1 MMKASSSLFLVGL
14 LVGLLTACLAFAWIG
29 QRGDD
34 DGGGGSGRE
43 LVVAHALPVTHPV
56 HQGLEN
62 FGDELAN
69 LSGGRLTVK
78 IFPSEQLG
86 NETECLEK
94 VQQGTIDITKT
105 SAAPIGNFVPVFKLF
120 SLPYLFRDRDHYW
133 KVLDGEVG
141 QDLLDALSTND
152 AGSPSG
158 LVGLGYYDAGSRS
171 FYTTRP
177 VTKPADLKGLKIR
190 VQQDPVAEATVKS
203 MGASAVAMAF
213 GELYTALKQ
222 GGVDG
227 AENNPPSFLSSRH
240 FEICKHYILDEH
252 SSVPDVLIGSSRL
265 WESLDEVERGW
276 VREAVKRSS
285 LFQRELW
292 AEESERAIEAVKA
305 GGVTVLEADKGPFR
319 EAAEGVNAEYATGT
333 RGEMVER
340 IKAVK

>member
-14 LVGLLTACLAFAWIG
+14 LVGLLVACLAFAWIG
-29 QRGDD
+29 QSGGDD
-34 DGGGGSGRE
+34 GADGAGRE

-56 HQGLEN
+56 HRGLEN
-62 FGDELAN
+62 FGEELAR
-69 LSGGRLTVK
+69 LSGGQLTVK

-133 KVLDGEVG
+133 EVLDGEVG
-141 QDLLDALSTND
+141 HDLLEALSTNE
-152 AGSPSG
+152 AGSASG

-171 FYTTRP
+171 FYTTKP
-177 VTKPADLKGLKIR
+177 VTAPPDLKGLKIR
-190 VQQDPVAEATVKS
+190 VQQDPVAEDTVKA

-252 SSVPDVLIGSSRL
+252 SSVPDVLIGSSKL
-265 WESLDEVERGW
+265 WQSLNETERGW
-276 VREAVKRSS
+276 VLEAVKRSS
-285 LFQRELW
+285 FFQRDLW
-292 AEESERAIEAVKA
+292 AKESDRAIEEVKA
-305 GGVTVLEADKGPFR
+305 AGVTVLEADKAPFR
-319 EAAEGVNAEYATGT
+319 AAAEGVNAKYATGV

>member
-14 LVGLLTACLAFAWIG
+14 LVGLLAACLAFAWIG
-29 QRGDD
+29 QSGGDED
-34 DGGGGSGRE
+34 AGGSGRE

-62 FGDELAN
+62 FGEELVG

-133 KVLDGEVG
+133 VVLDGEVG
-141 QDLLDALSTND
+141 QDLLEALSTTD

-177 VTKPADLKGLKIR
+177 VTAPADLKGLKIR
-190 VQQDPVAEATVKS
+190 VQQDPVAEDTVKS

-252 SSVPDVLIGSSRL
+252 SSVPDVLIGSSKL
-265 WESLDEVERGW
+265 WESLNEAERGW
-276 VREAVKRSS
+276 VLEAVKRSS

-292 AEESERAIEAVKA
+292 AKESDRAIEEVKA
-305 GGVTVLEADKGPFR
+305 AGVTVLEADKAPFR
-319 EAAEGVNAEYATGT
+319 EAAEGVNAKYATGA
-333 RGEMVER
+333 RGEMVKR
-340 IKAVK
+340 IKATR